1 MKPRVLRCQ
10 STAGA
15 TTLEDLDNEPHIQLG
30 LGYRFDN
37 PWGVEFV
44 YSSVDSESDDSPPIG
59 AEVNRWH
66 VDALCHLKD
75 VGQLTPYLAFGAGNG
90 AVYFDGGFDN
100 DDRLLNAGIGAKF
113 PLSDNLLLH
122 RDLRLYVKGVDDLE
136 RTVGV

>member
-59 AEVNRWH
+59 AEVNRWQ

-75 VGQLTPYLAFGAGNG
+75 VGQLTPYLAFGVGNG